1 MSDDRELRLALEHP
15 RGTEQRRLGPFRAA
29 LNDPARYAALPL
41 ADRDAI
47 VAWAVLRETMAAR
60 GGDNDSTNL
69 ADPLIPAARLG
80 AFVLKG
86 EQIVA
91 SRVASSVAGSIIS
104 GPASRDAG
112 SPATDALAN
121 AVARLRGGGRSP
133 RR

>member
-15 RGTEQRRLGPFRAA
+15 RGTEQRRLGPFRDA

-60 GGDNDSTNL
+60 GADNDPTNL
-69 ADPLIPAARLG
+69 ADPLIPAARLR
-80 AFVLKG
+80 AFVLEG

-91 SRVASSVAGSIIS
+91 GSVAG
-104 GPASRDAG
+104 RDAG
-112 SPATDALAN
+112 SPTTGALAN
-121 AVARLRGGGRSP
+121 AVAHLRGGDQSP